1 MHRRLLDHDPTTGLV
16 EYHHYDDATDRT
28 VIETVQDVRPVLERN
43 KALLNADDGGWSA
56 TRELRRA
63 AAIPDIIILKWRNEE
78 GIDVFDPNHWPA
90 VKRKL
95 NSSEYRW
102 LRTAPGTL

>member
-1 MHRRLLDHDPTTGLV
+1 MHRRLLDHDPVSGLT
-16 EYHHYDDATDRT
+16 EYHSYDPATDTT
-28 VIETVQDVRPVLERN
+28 VIETVQDVAPVLERN
-43 KALLNADDGGWSA
+43 KALQNADDGGWSP

-63 AAIPDIIILKWRNEE
+63 ASIPDILVLKWRNEE